1 MQHPLNMNKSLSEEV
16 FLFINAVIRC
26 SDGNLWRYKIWRLS
40 LLKNPQPHHHLVQH
54 PMNYNTDVAQDIT
67 QNIMTK

>member
-26 SDGNLWRYKIWRLS
+26 SDANLWRYKIRRLS
-40 LLKNPQPHHHLVQH
+40 LLKNPQPHHHPVQH
-54 PMNYNTDVAQDIT
+54 PMNYNTNVAQDI
-67 QNIMTK
+67 I